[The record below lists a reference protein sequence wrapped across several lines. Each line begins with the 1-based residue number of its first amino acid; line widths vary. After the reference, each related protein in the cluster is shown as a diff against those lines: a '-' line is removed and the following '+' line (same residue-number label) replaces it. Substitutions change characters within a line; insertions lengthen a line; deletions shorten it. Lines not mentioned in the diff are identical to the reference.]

1 MNEND
6 EITVDTEQEEDSTEA
21 LLEEYDNKRLGRA
34 DDAAAMQSVMCII
47 ISALLFGANMIY
59 PEIAGGLLNRITAL
73 SAASKELFPNPINFI
88 EALIDKL

>member
-1 MNEND
+1 MNDND
-6 EITVDTEQEEDSTEA
+6 EITTPTEPEEDSPEA

-59 PEIAGGLLNRITAL
+59 PDVAESLLHRITTL
-73 SAASKELFPNPINFI
+73 ASQPKELFPNPINFI
-88 EALIDKL
+88 ASLIDKL

>member
-6 EITVDTEQEEDSTEA
+6 EIITPIEPEEDSPEA

-59 PEIAGGLLNRITAL
+59 PDIAGSLLHRITTL
-73 SAASKELFPNPINFI
+73 ASQPKELFPNPIDFI
-88 EALIDKL
+88 ASLIDKL